1 MDKIEELRE
10 YAKIEGSELGE
21 ALELLCEIDNLK
33 DYLSSAFGKAIEKE
47 IDYELNFMKNNT
59 KIIVREYTQ
68 TNEYKELVW
77 LEEDD

>member
-47 IDYELNFMKNNT
+47 INYELNFMKNNT
-59 KIIVREYTQ
+59 KIVVREYTQ